1 MLTIEKH
8 LSNIKLAKENLTWI
22 IEQME
27 AADKIGREKLADQ
40 GVYVDGELG
49 YIFHLKRVLE
59 LL

>member
-1 MLTIEKH
+1 MVTIEKH

-27 AADKIGREKLADQ
+27 AADKIGREKLAEQ

>member
-1 MLTIEKH
+1 MVTIEKH